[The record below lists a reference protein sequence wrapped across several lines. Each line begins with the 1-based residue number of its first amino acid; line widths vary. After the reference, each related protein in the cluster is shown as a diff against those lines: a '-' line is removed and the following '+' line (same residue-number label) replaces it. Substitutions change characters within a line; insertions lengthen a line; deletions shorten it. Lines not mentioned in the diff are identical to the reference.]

1 MQTLQTFLLNDQ
13 MTHASG
19 FHIGIF
25 VSSVIGYIGVGIMT
39 FGAFKN
45 GWMFIL
51 STLEGKNLLPVIRID
66 LGKHLALGLEFLV
79 AMDIIESIIRPTW
92 DDLGKLAVI
101 VILRTFVTIFLTKEM
116 EVAKD
121 ELENMH
127 RHQELMLKQ
136 IHDRKVNSTK

>member
-1 MQTLQTFLLNDQ
+1 MNILESLFFHEQAVDTSGMHLGFLL
-13 MTHASG
+13 ASG
-19 FHIGIF
+19 
-25 VSSVIGYIGVGIMT
+25 IGYIGVGIMA
-39 FGAFKN
+39 FGSFKN
-45 GWMFIL
+45 GWMFLL
-51 STLEGKNLLPVIRID
+51 STLEGKNHLPIIRID

-116 EVAKD
+116 EVAKE

-127 RHQELMLKQ
+127 KHQELMLKQ
-136 IHDRKVNSTK
+136 IRNRKKAA